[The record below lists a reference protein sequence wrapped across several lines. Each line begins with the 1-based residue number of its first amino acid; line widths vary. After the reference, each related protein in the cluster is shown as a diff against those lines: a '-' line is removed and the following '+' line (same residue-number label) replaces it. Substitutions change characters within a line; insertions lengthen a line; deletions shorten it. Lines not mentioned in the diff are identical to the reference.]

1 MFHQIT
7 KKIIALV
14 TAVCLLVGV
23 MVVPSAAVGE
33 SQMYLYN
40 GVTLP
45 SLPERDDAA
54 YPYAII
60 SGTADS
66 AYNLFLCSKPA
77 VVNVEFGM
85 LVSGGGSVVEYEAA
99 GETWQFVSVGEIA
112 PRTMI
117 AGLFI
122 VWSSYDLL
130 ETNSNVYLSASVPI
144 PVIDDSLIYDDI
156 PVDNGPPVVE
166 TVPDSE
172 SIIEVLNSILEYD
185 IATWNLLAYGTN
197 RIRYIER
204 YVGSIL
210 EIISPSEQETALK
223 EATSDVT
230 AAYTETFWSDSGGG
244 FGRSD
249 IEDTGFI
256 LQNSK
261 DMFDTGLSVSDF
273 FSLFGTY
280 GWGNWFSAET
290 RDDLDTVPKPA
301 VIDDGEDSE
310 LSTYEKN
317 LQEIQSFVG
326 GG

>member
-1 MFHQIT
+1 M
-7 KKIIALV
+7 
-14 TAVCLLVGV
+14 
-23 MVVPSAAVGE
+23 MVVPSAAAGDA
-33 SQMYLYN
+33 QAYLYN
-40 GVTLP
+40 GVKLP
-45 SLPERDDAA
+45 ALPEWDDVT
-54 YPYAII
+54 YPNVTIGEVVDGYLLWATDYAQTVDS
-60 SGTADS
+60 SGLNCGSGLGLCYGGIKFLYTDGKWELTTVVYKMSKLIWTNHDIYYDS
-66 AYNLFLCSKPA
+66 RSGDDLSGILFLPESEP
-77 VVNVEFGM
+77 V
-85 LVSGGGSVVEYEAA
+85 
-99 GETWQFVSVGEIA
+99 
-112 PRTMI
+112 
-117 AGLFI
+117 
-122 VWSSYDLL
+122 
-130 ETNSNVYLSASVPI
+130 
-144 PVIDDSLIYDDI
+144 PVIDDPLIYDDI
-156 PVDNGPPVVE
+156 PADNGPPVVE
-166 TVPDSE
+166 AVPDSE

-185 IATWNLLAYGTN
+185 VATWNLLAYGTN

-204 YVGSIL
+204 YVADIREAL
-210 EIISPSEQETALK
+210 LKFVPSEQETTLK